1 LLNEIDFHFHIIG
14 EIRMFPK
21 TTIIFFWCLT
31 VIIVLVACTSPVAPT
46 PEETI
51 PPDKEIERTGKL
63 NVLATTSIVSNVV
76 SLVGGEEIE
85 TTTLLPLGSDPHGFE
100 PTPQDITKILDA
112 DVIFANGAGLEE
124 FLENLI
130 ESAGAQTKVVYV
142 SRGIELRQLVSQP
155 SQEGT
160 TDIDDDDQIGGDPHT
175 WVDPNNVMIWVHNI
189 RDTLSELDPQDAEY
203 YQVNSEKYEGSLKEL
218 DSWIREQV
226 ADVPEANRKIVSD
239 HNLLG
244 YFADQY
250 GFEQVG
256 AVIPS
261 YSTLAEPSASELA
274 GLEDAV
280 KELGVKAVFVGNT
293 VNPSLATRVA
303 EDTGTNLVF
312 IYSGSLTEPGGEA
325 GSYIHYMRFNVQ
337 TIVEALK

>member
-1 LLNEIDFHFHIIG
+1 ML
-14 EIRMFPK
+14 PK
-21 TTIIFFWCLT
+21 TTIILAWCLT
-31 VIIVLVACTSPVAPT
+31 VIIVLVACTSPVAPIS
-46 PEETI
+46 EETH
-51 PPDKEIERTGKL
+51 PRNKEIEHAGKL
-63 NVLATTSIVSNVV
+63 KVLATTSIVSNVV

-100 PTPQDITKILDA
+100 PTPQDMTKILDA

-124 FLENLI
+124 FLDNLI
-130 ESAGAQTKVVYV
+130 ESAGAQNKVVYV
-142 SRGIELRQLVSQP
+142 SRGIELRRLENQP

-160 TDIDDDDQIGGDPHT
+160 TDIEEDDQVGGDPHT

-189 RDTLSELDPQDAEY
+189 KDTLSELDPQDAEY

-218 DSWIREQV
+218 DTWIREQV
-226 ADVPEANRKIVSD
+226 ADIPEANRKIVSD

-274 GLEDAV
+274 ELEDIV

-325 GSYIHYMRFNVQ
+325 GSYIDYMRYNVQ

>member
-1 LLNEIDFHFHIIG
+1 
-14 EIRMFPK
+14 MFPNK
-21 TTIIFFWCLT
+21 TTILAWCLT
-31 VIIVLVACTSPVAPT
+31 IIIVLVSCTSLVAPT
-46 PEETI
+46 PEETHS
-51 PPDKEIERTGKL
+51 PDKEIEGAGKL
-63 NVLATTSIVSNVV
+63 KVLATTSIVSNVV

-85 TTTLLPLGSDPHGFE
+85 TTILLPLGSDPHGFE

-124 FLENLI
+124 FLDNLI
-130 ESAGAQTKVVYV
+130 ESAGAQNKVVYV
-142 SRGIELRQLVSQP
+142 SRGIELRQVESQP
-155 SQEGT
+155 LQEGR
-160 TDIDDDDQIGGDPHT
+160 TDIEDDDQIGGDPHT

-189 RDTLSELDPQDAEY
+189 KDTLSELDPQDAEY
-203 YQVNSEKYEGSLKEL
+203 FQVNSEKYEGALKEL
-218 DSWIREQV
+218 DIWIREQV
-226 ADVPEANRKIVSD
+226 ASVPEANRKIVSD

-274 GLEDAV
+274 ELEDAV

-293 VNPSLATRVA
+293 VNPNLATRVA
-303 EDTGTNLVF
+303 EDTGTKLVF

-325 GSYIHYMRFNVQ
+325 GSYIDYMRYNVQ
-337 TIVEALK
+337 TIVEALN

>member
-14 EIRMFPK
+14 EVRMFPK
-21 TTIIFFWCLT
+21 KTTILAWCLT

-46 PEETI
+46 SEETN
-51 PPDKEIERTGKL
+51 PPDKETEHAGKL
-63 NVLATTSIVSNVV
+63 KVLATTSIVSNVV
-76 SLVGGEEIE
+76 SMVGGEQIE

-100 PTPQDITKILDA
+100 PTPQDMTKILDA

-124 FLENLI
+124 FLDNLI
-130 ESAGAQTKVVYV
+130 ESAGAQNKVVYV
-142 SRGIELRQLVSQP
+142 SRGIELRHLESQT
-155 SQEGT
+155 SQAGT
-160 TDIDDDDQIGGDPHT
+160 TEIEDDDQVGGDPHT
-175 WVDPNNVMIWVHNI
+175 WVDPNNVMVWVHNI

-256 AVIPS
+256 AIIPS

-274 GLEDAV
+274 ELEDAV

-325 GSYIHYMRFNVQ
+325 GSYIDYMRYNVQ

>member
-1 LLNEIDFHFHIIG
+1 
-14 EIRMFPK
+14 MFPNK
-21 TTIIFFWCLT
+21 TTILAWCLT
-31 VIIVLVACTSPVAPT
+31 IIIVLVSCTSLVAPT
-46 PEETI
+46 PEETHS
-51 PPDKEIERTGKL
+51 PDKEIEGAGKL
-63 NVLATTSIVSNVV
+63 KVLATTSIVSNVV

-85 TTTLLPLGSDPHGFE
+85 TTILLPLGSDPHGFE

-124 FLENLI
+124 FLDNLI
-130 ESAGAQTKVVYV
+130 ESAGAQNKVVYV
-142 SRGIELRQLVSQP
+142 SRGIELRQVESQP
-155 SQEGT
+155 LQEGR
-160 TDIDDDDQIGGDPHT
+160 TDIEDDDQIGGDPHT

-189 RDTLSELDPQDAEY
+189 KDTLSELDPQDAEY
-203 YQVNSEKYEGSLKEL
+203 FQVNSEKYEGALKEL
-218 DSWIREQV
+218 DIWIREQV
-226 ADVPEANRKIVSD
+226 ASVPEANRKIVSD

-274 GLEDAV
+274 KLEDAV

-293 VNPSLATRVA
+293 VNPNLATRVA

-325 GSYIHYMRFNVQ
+325 GSYIDYIRYNVQ
-337 TIVEALK
+337 TIVGALK

>member
-1 LLNEIDFHFHIIG
+1 
-14 EIRMFPK
+14 MFPK
-21 TTIIFFWCLT
+21 TTIILAWSLT
-31 VIIVLVACTSPVAPT
+31 VIFVLVACTSPIAPT
-46 PEETI
+46 SEETH
-51 PPDKEIERTGKL
+51 PPDKEIEHAGKL
-63 NVLATTSIVSNVV
+63 KVLATTSIVSNVV

-85 TTTLLPLGSDPHGFE
+85 ITTLLPLGSDPHGFE

-124 FLENLI
+124 FLDNLI
-130 ESAGAQTKVVYV
+130 ESAGAQNKVVYV
-142 SRGIELRQLVSQP
+142 SRGIELRQLESQP
-155 SQEGT
+155 SQEGA
-160 TDIDDDDQIGGDPHT
+160 TDIEDDDQVGGDPHT

-189 RDTLSELDPQDAEY
+189 KDTLSELDPQDSEY
-203 YQVNSEKYEGSLKEL
+203 YQINSEEYEGSLKEL
-218 DSWIREQV
+218 DTWIREQV
-226 ADVPEANRKIVSD
+226 AYIPEANRKIVSD

-274 GLEDAV
+274 KLEDAV

-325 GSYIHYMRFNVQ
+325 GSYIDYMRYNVQ
-337 TIVEALK
+337 NIVEALK

>member
-1 LLNEIDFHFHIIG
+1 
-14 EIRMFPK
+14 MFPNK
-21 TTIIFFWCLT
+21 TTILAWCLT
-31 VIIVLVACTSPVAPT
+31 IIIVLVSCTSLVSPT
-46 PEETI
+46 PEETH
-51 PPDKEIERTGKL
+51 PPDKEIEAAGKL
-63 NVLATTSIVSNVV
+63 KVLATTSIVSNVV

-85 TTTLLPLGSDPHGFE
+85 TTILLPLGSDPHGFE

-124 FLENLI
+124 FLDNLI
-130 ESAGAQTKVVYV
+130 ESAGAQNKVVYV
-142 SRGIELRQLVSQP
+142 SRGIELRLVESQP
-155 SQEGT
+155 LQEGK
-160 TDIDDDDQIGGDPHT
+160 TDIEDDDQIGGDPHT

-189 RDTLSELDPQDAEY
+189 KDTLSELDPQDAEY
-203 YQVNSEKYEGSLKEL
+203 FQVNSEKYEGALKEL
-218 DSWIREQV
+218 DIWIREQV
-226 ADVPEANRKIVSD
+226 ASVPEANRKIVSD

-274 GLEDAV
+274 ELEDAV

-293 VNPSLATRVA
+293 VNPNLATRVA
-303 EDTGTNLVF
+303 EDTGTKLVF

-325 GSYIHYMRFNVQ
+325 GSYIDYIRYNVQ
-337 TIVEALK
+337 TIVGALK

>member
-1 LLNEIDFHFHIIG
+1 
-14 EIRMFPK
+14 MFTK
-21 TTIIFFWCLT
+21 KTIILAWCLT
-31 VIIVLVACTSPVAPT
+31 VIIVLVACTLPVAPT
-46 PEETI
+46 SEETQS
-51 PPDKEIERTGKL
+51 PDKEIEHAGKL
-63 NVLATTSIVSNVV
+63 KVLATTSIVSNVV

-100 PTPQDITKILDA
+100 PTPQDMTKILDA

-124 FLENLI
+124 FLDNLI
-130 ESAGAQTKVVYV
+130 ESAGAQNKVVYV
-142 SRGIELRQLVSQP
+142 SRGIELRRLESQP

-160 TDIDDDDQIGGDPHT
+160 TDIEDDDQVGGDPHT
-175 WVDPNNVMIWVHNI
+175 WVDPNNVMIWIHNI

-203 YQVNSEKYEGSLKEL
+203 YQVNSEKYESSLKEL
-218 DSWIREQV
+218 DTWIREQV
-226 ADVPEANRKIVSD
+226 AHVPEANRKIVSD

-274 GLEDAV
+274 ELEDAV

-325 GSYIHYMRFNVQ
+325 GSYIDYMRYNVQ

>member
-1 LLNEIDFHFHIIG
+1 
-14 EIRMFPK
+14 MFPNK
-21 TTIIFFWCLT
+21 TTILAWCLT
-31 VIIVLVACTSPVAPT
+31 IIIVLVSCTSLVAPT
-46 PEETI
+46 PEETHS
-51 PPDKEIERTGKL
+51 PDKEIEGAGKL
-63 NVLATTSIVSNVV
+63 KVLATTSIVSNVV

-85 TTTLLPLGSDPHGFE
+85 TTILLPLGSDPHGFE

-124 FLENLI
+124 FLDNLI
-130 ESAGAQTKVVYV
+130 ESAGAQNKVVYV
-142 SRGIELRQLVSQP
+142 SRGIELRQVESQP
-155 SQEGT
+155 LQEGR
-160 TDIDDDDQIGGDPHT
+160 TDIEDDDQIGGDPHT

-189 RDTLSELDPQDAEY
+189 KDTLSELDPQDAEY
-203 YQVNSEKYEGSLKEL
+203 FQVNSEKYEGALKEL
-218 DSWIREQV
+218 DIWIREQV
-226 ADVPEANRKIVSD
+226 ASVPEANRKIVSD

-274 GLEDAV
+274 KLEDAV

-293 VNPSLATRVA
+293 VNPNLATRVA

-312 IYSGSLTEPGGEA
+312 IYSGSLTEPSGEA
-325 GSYIHYMRFNVQ
+325 GSYIDYIRYNVQ
-337 TIVEALK
+337 TIVGALK

>member
-1 LLNEIDFHFHIIG
+1 
-14 EIRMFPK
+14 MFTK
-21 TTIIFFWCLT
+21 KTIILAWCLT
-31 VIIVLVACTSPVAPT
+31 VIILLVACTSPVAPT
-46 PEETI
+46 SEETN

-63 NVLATTSIVSNVV
+63 KVLATTSIVSNVV

-100 PTPQDITKILDA
+100 PTPQDMTKILDA

-124 FLENLI
+124 FLDNLI
-130 ESAGAQTKVVYV
+130 ESAGAQNKVVYV
-142 SRGIELRQLVSQP
+142 SRGIELRRLESQP

-160 TDIDDDDQIGGDPHT
+160 TYIEDDDQVGGDPHT

-189 RDTLSELDPQDAEY
+189 KDTLSELDPQDAEY
-203 YQVNSEKYEGSLKEL
+203 YQVNSEKYENSLKEL
-218 DSWIREQV
+218 DTWIREQV

-274 GLEDAV
+274 ELEDTV

-325 GSYIHYMRFNVQ
+325 GSYIDYMRYNVL

>member
-14 EIRMFPK
+14 KVRMFPNK
-21 TTIIFFWCLT
+21 TTILAWCLT
-31 VIIVLVACTSPVAPT
+31 IIIVLVSCTSLVAPT
-46 PEETI
+46 PEETHS
-51 PPDKEIERTGKL
+51 PDKEIEGAGKL
-63 NVLATTSIVSNVV
+63 KVLATTSIVSNVV

-85 TTTLLPLGSDPHGFE
+85 TTILLPLGSDPHGFE

-124 FLENLI
+124 FLDNLI
-130 ESAGAQTKVVYV
+130 ESAGAQNKVVYV
-142 SRGIELRQLVSQP
+142 SRGIELRQVESQP
-155 SQEGT
+155 LQEGK
-160 TDIDDDDQIGGDPHT
+160 TDIEDDDQIGGDPHT

-189 RDTLSELDPQDAEY
+189 KDTLSELDPQDAEY
-203 YQVNSEKYEGSLKEL
+203 FQVNSEKYEGALKEL
-218 DSWIREQV
+218 DIWIREQV
-226 ADVPEANRKIVSD
+226 ASVPEANRKIVSD

-274 GLEDAV
+274 KLEDAV

-293 VNPSLATRVA
+293 VNPNLATRVA

-325 GSYIHYMRFNVQ
+325 GSYIDYIRYNVQ
-337 TIVEALK
+337 TIVGALK

>member
-1 LLNEIDFHFHIIG
+1 
-14 EIRMFPK
+14 MFPNK
-21 TTIIFFWCLT
+21 TTILAWCLT
-31 VIIVLVACTSPVAPT
+31 IIIVLVSCTSLVAPT
-46 PEETI
+46 PEETHS
-51 PPDKEIERTGKL
+51 PDKEIEGAGKL
-63 NVLATTSIVSNVV
+63 KVLATTSIVSNVV

-85 TTTLLPLGSDPHGFE
+85 TTILLPLGSDPHGFE

-124 FLENLI
+124 FLDNLI
-130 ESAGAQTKVVYV
+130 ESAGAQNKVVYV
-142 SRGIELRQLVSQP
+142 SRGIELRQVESQP
-155 SQEGT
+155 LQEGK
-160 TDIDDDDQIGGDPHT
+160 TDIEDNDQIVGDPHT

-189 RDTLSELDPQDAEY
+189 KETLSELDPQDAEY
-203 YQVNSEKYEGSLKEL
+203 FRVNSEKYEGALKEL
-218 DSWIREQV
+218 DIWIREEV
-226 ADVPEANRKIVSD
+226 ASVPEANRKIVSD

-274 GLEDAV
+274 KLEDAV

-293 VNPSLATRVA
+293 VNPNLATRVA

-325 GSYIHYMRFNVQ
+325 GSYIDYIRYNVQ
-337 TIVEALK
+337 TIVGALK

>member
-1 LLNEIDFHFHIIG
+1 
-14 EIRMFPK
+14 MFPK
-21 TTIIFFWCLT
+21 TTIILAWCLT
-31 VIIVLVACTSPVAPT
+31 VSILLVACTSPVAPT
-46 PEETI
+46 SEKTN
-51 PPDKEIERTGKL
+51 PPDKKIEHAGKL
-63 NVLATTSIVSNVV
+63 KVLATTSIVSNVV

-100 PTPQDITKILDA
+100 PTPQDMTKILDA

-124 FLENLI
+124 FLDNLI

-142 SRGIELRQLVSQP
+142 SRGIELRRLESQP
-155 SQEGT
+155 SQEGI
-160 TDIDDDDQIGGDPHT
+160 TDIEDDNLVGGDPHT

-189 RDTLSELDPQDAEY
+189 KDTLSELDPQDAEY
-203 YQVNSEKYEGSLKEL
+203 YQVNSEKYESSLKEL
-218 DSWIREQV
+218 DKWIREQV
-226 ADVPEANRKIVSD
+226 AHVPEANRKIVSD

-261 YSTLAEPSASELA
+261 FSTLAEPSASELA
-274 GLEDAV
+274 ELEDTV
-280 KELGVKAVFVGNT
+280 KELGVKAIFVGNT

-325 GSYIHYMRFNVQ
+325 GSYIDYMRYNVQ
-337 TIVEALK
+337 TIVDALK

>member
-1 LLNEIDFHFHIIG
+1 
-14 EIRMFPK
+14 MFPNK
-21 TTIIFFWCLT
+21 TTILAWCLT
-31 VIIVLVACTSPVAPT
+31 IIIVLVSCTSLVAPT
-46 PEETI
+46 PEETHS
-51 PPDKEIERTGKL
+51 PDKEIEGAGKL
-63 NVLATTSIVSNVV
+63 KVLATTSIVSNVV

-85 TTTLLPLGSDPHGFE
+85 TTILLPLGSDPHGFE

-124 FLENLI
+124 FLDNLI
-130 ESAGAQTKVVYV
+130 ESAGAQNKVVYV
-142 SRGIELRQLVSQP
+142 SRGIELRQVESQP
-155 SQEGT
+155 LQEGK
-160 TDIDDDDQIGGDPHT
+160 TDIEDDDQIGGDPHT

-189 RDTLSELDPQDAEY
+189 KETLSELDPQDAEY
-203 YQVNSEKYEGSLKEL
+203 FQVNSEKYEGALKEL
-218 DSWIREQV
+218 DIWIREEV
-226 ADVPEANRKIVSD
+226 ASVPEANRKIVSD

-274 GLEDAV
+274 KLEDAV

-293 VNPSLATRVA
+293 VNPNLATRVA

-325 GSYIHYMRFNVQ
+325 GSYIDYIRYNVQ
-337 TIVEALK
+337 TIVGALK